1 MKHLIATMENDEMIE
16 LIEQAINEGAH
27 VGIDPDRKYA
37 ESWLRGWCDE
47 RTTPSFKEAL
57 VIFLHNH
64 IIKA

>member
-1 MKHLIATMENDEMIE
+1 MKHLIATMEIDEMNE
-16 LIEQAINEGAH
+16 LIEQAINEGAL

-37 ESWLRGWCDE
+37 EAWLRGWCDE

-64 IIKA
+64 ITKA